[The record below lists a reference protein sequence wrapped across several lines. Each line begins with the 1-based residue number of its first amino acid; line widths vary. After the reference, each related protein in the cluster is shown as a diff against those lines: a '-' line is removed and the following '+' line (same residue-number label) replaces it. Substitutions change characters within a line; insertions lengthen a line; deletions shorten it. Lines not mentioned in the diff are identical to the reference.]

1 SRNVLEM
8 VRRLKRDTPVDVIG
22 GNVATYAGAKALI
35 EAGADAVKVGV
46 GPGAICTTRVVAGVG
61 VPQSTAIM
69 EAARAAAP
77 AGVPVIGDGGIKQS
91 GDIAKAIAA
100 GAETVMLGGLL
111 AGCEESPGDVV
122 FENGKQYKIY
132 RGMGSLGAMRARGQ
146 SYSRDRYFQHDV
158 TDSEKLVPEGI
169 EGQVPYRGALAAVV
183 HQLVGGLRLAMGYAG
198 AGSVRDLRER
208 GKLIRITAAG

>member
-1 SRNVLEM
+1 
-8 VRRLKRDTPVDVIG
+8 
-22 GNVATYAGAKALI
+22 
-35 EAGADAVKVGV
+35 
-46 GPGAICTTRVVAGVG
+46 
-61 VPQSTAIM
+61 
-69 EAARAAAP
+69 
-77 AGVPVIGDGGIKQS
+77 KQS

-132 RGMGSLGAMRARGQ
+132 RGMGALGAMGARGQ
-146 SYSRDRYFQHDV
+146 ADSGDRYLQRAV
-158 TDSEKLVPEGI
+158 TDSEKLVAEGI
-169 EGQVPYRGALAAVV
+169 ERPVPYRGALAAVV

-208 GKLIRITAAG
+208 GKLIRITAAGLTESHPHDIQMTVEAPNYQPR